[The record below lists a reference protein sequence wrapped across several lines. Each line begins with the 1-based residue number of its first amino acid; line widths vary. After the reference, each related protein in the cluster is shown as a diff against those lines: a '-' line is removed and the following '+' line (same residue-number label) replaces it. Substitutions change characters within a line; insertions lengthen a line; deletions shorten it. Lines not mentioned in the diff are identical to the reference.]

1 MRKLLGIVGA
11 VIATMLGLV
20 VLLSVVAVV
29 LLNSGALNGLIE
41 GAIAAQVGRPARL
54 EQAPSVGFEDGAL
67 TLDLGP
73 LGIANAEWAAEQHP
87 DFARIQKLQ
96 ASLRLLP
103 LLRGRVEIPEVTIEG
118 PQLHLARSKD
128 GEVNWPEGDP
138 EGGPVRV
145 PEIENLVIR
154 DATVTYADAA
164 AATEIALALDEAKGQ
179 LGGGQDLAL
188 HATGSLQDAPLEI
201 SATGGSLTELLNRE
215 KMSKPAEIEATVGES
230 HITAQATSFADLSAL
245 DAEIEIDAEGTL
257 TEILSSIG
265 VAKADLPPFKATV
278 QVKPGEGGSL
288 VTADITMEGAS
299 AHLEGKVDDLAAPL
313 KGFEAKLAIEARD
326 LGPILASYEVPH
338 ADQIPS
344 AKVNADVAHD
354 GDRTTVAMQGSVGSD
369 SIELQG
375 GYEGAITAFLNPQVD
390 LLLEG
395 SALGALPAQ
404 LGFATRP
411 IEGYRIAAKIKERS
425 DAPSPVNLDVTIENT
440 RVRFD
445 GNVDELRAFK
455 GIDGRVRA
463 EGPDPA
469 AVLELFKLPSIS
481 LPPYDV
487 AGQVT
492 WRGNE
497 IKVAG
502 LEGKVGDS
510 DMQGDIALDLGPEPP
525 AVIADLHSD
534 LLDADDLATLVGVP
548 PATGAG
554 ETASPAQEQR
564 SERHKQDER
573 LLPTKKINPALWSNF
588 DLDIDYNA
596 DRIESAYL
604 PIDRIKVHVVS
615 KSGWLTVDP
624 LVAGLADGTI
634 VGFVSLDGTQD
645 PLAGELDIRIEA
657 LQLQDMLAKLGVSG
671 EGFGEIDG
679 RVRLQGR
686 GASVDRL
693 LGTADGQ
700 VVLSMAGGAIDALIM
715 EAIGL
720 DIAESIMVLLDSMG
734 QTEEDKTPIRCAII
748 NLELE
753 DGVAIAQPILIDTVD
768 SKIVVDGWIN
778 LADET
783 LDIIIESRPKDV
795 SPLSANQPIHVDGP
809 LLSPSVNP
817 APGRTGNEALG
828 WLIAPL
834 AAALP
839 FFDVGTEP
847 DSACGALIAQAKDAA
862 KEPPPQPLD

>member
-1 MRKLLGIVGA
+1 M
-11 VIATMLGLV
+11 

-215 KMSKPAEIEATVGES
+215 KMSKPAEIEATVGKS
-230 HITAQATSFADLSAL
+230 RITAQATSFADLSAL
-245 DAEIEIDAEGTL
+245 DAEIEIDAEQTL

-354 GDRTTVAMQGSVGSD
+354 GDRTTVAMQGSVGGD

-502 LEGKVGDS
+502 FEGKVGDS

-534 LLDADDLATLVGVP
+534 LLDARRPRDAGRRHRRRPAPARPRALRRSNARSGTNRTNDCCPPRRSTPLSGATSTWTSTTMPIGSSP
-548 PATGAG
+548 TTCRSIGSRSTSRASRGGSRSIRWSPASRMGRSSASSRSTAPRIPSPASSTFGSRRCSCRTCWPSSGSAAKDSARSTGASG
-554 ETASPAQEQR
+554 CKDGAPR
-564 SERHKQDER
+564 STGCSA
-573 LLPTKKINPALWSNF
+573 LPTARSSSAWPA
-588 DLDIDYNA
+588 A
-596 DRIESAYL
+596 R
-604 PIDRIKVHVVS
+604 
-615 KSGWLTVDP
+615 
-624 LVAGLADGTI
+624 
-634 VGFVSLDGTQD
+634 
-645 PLAGELDIRIEA
+645 
-657 LQLQDMLAKLGVSG
+657 
-671 EGFGEIDG
+671 
-679 RVRLQGR
+679 
-686 GASVDRL
+686 
-693 LGTADGQ
+693 
-700 VVLSMAGGAIDALIM
+700 SM
-715 EAIGL
+715 
-720 DIAESIMVLLDSMG
+720 
-734 QTEEDKTPIRCAII
+734 P
-748 NLELE
+748 
-753 DGVAIAQPILIDTVD
+753 
-768 SKIVVDGWIN
+768 
-778 LADET
+778 
-783 LDIIIESRPKDV
+783 
-795 SPLSANQPIHVDGP
+795 
-809 LLSPSVNP
+809 
-817 APGRTGNEALG
+817 
-828 WLIAPL
+828 
-834 AAALP
+834 
-839 FFDVGTEP
+839 
-847 DSACGALIAQAKDAA
+847 
-862 KEPPPQPLD
+862 